1 MYKTILIPTDFT
13 VESLNLVKQSCI
25 DHQDEKINIVL
36 IHAINMSN
44 TITDLL
50 FFSKNKVIEKL
61 SHESFHE
68 GCSILLNRFSETVNS
83 FRKEL
88 FSGYNQSAFNNF
100 IEANQIDKVYVPEE
114 YEFKFN
120 NDMSENIMPYIKN
133 ANLIKVSVNWE
144 SIKHSSD
151 SNTTGLSQLFQ
162 I

>member
-13 VESLNLVKQSCI
+13 VESLNLVKQSLI
-25 DHQDEKINIVL
+25 DHQDEKINIILV
-36 IHAINMSN
+36 HCVNMSN

-50 FFSKNKVIEKL
+50 FFSKNKIIEKL
-61 SHESFHE
+61 SQESFQE
-68 GCSILLNRFSETVNS
+68 GCSILINRFSDNINS

-100 IEANQIDKVYVPEE
+100 IEANQIDKIYIPEE

-120 NDMSENIMPYIKN
+120 NEISENIMPYIKKT
-133 ANLIKVSVNWE
+133 NLKKVSVNWE
-144 SIKHSSD
+144 SLKPSSD
-151 SNTTGLSQLFQ
+151 SNTGGLAQLFQ